1 MNGEDQLL
9 RISALHTHLP
19 AVASEVEKLLQWD
32 GEGPGEALRRVVDG
46 GEGCGSAEARR
57 RARELLRE
65 HAPVRIR
72 ESASQR
78 GLHLVFRA
86 SPEYPKRLRP
96 LDGAPP
102 VLYVRGRL
110 PGPDLPS
117 IAVVGSR
124 AATQTGRHAAQTLAG
139 SAACRG
145 EVVVSGMAFGVDDAA
160 HRGALAV
167 GGTTVAVLAS
177 GADLPSPHSQIH
189 LYRRIVAGGGA
200 VLSQFLPGAPARPY
214 RFPIRNWLIAAL
226 SDRVLVV
233 EARDRSGALHTVDH
247 AQSIG
252 IPVLA
257 YPGDG
262 LSQATRGSNR
272 LIQDGAEVVLGP
284 EDLVSEGQF
293 SIPFSGTSIESMPAT
308 GTLESGEHQKSA
320 MLAHALADGPLPVDL
335 LAGRLELG
343 ISGLR
348 GALSRLERIGLV
360 KVEGGFARWS
370 QARWR

>member
-1 MNGEDQLL
+1 MVEDQLL

-19 AVASEVEKLLQWD
+19 SVAAEVERLNMSHDKGL
-32 GEGPGEALRRVVDG
+32 GETLGAVLAGEMGR
-46 GEGCGSAEARR
+46 CSADARR
-57 RARELLRE
+57 RARKVVRE
-65 HAPVRIR
+65 HPPEAIR

-78 GLHLVFRA
+78 GLHLLFR
-86 SPEYPKRLRP
+86 SSMTYPTRLQP
-96 LDGAPP
+96 LDAAPP

-110 PGPDLPS
+110 PEQDRPS

-124 AATQTGRHAAQTLAG
+124 AATETGRHAAHTLAA

-160 HRGALAV
+160 HRGALEV
-167 GGTTVAVLAS
+167 GGTTMAVLAS
-177 GADLPSPHSQIH
+177 GADLPSPRSQSP
-189 LYRRIVAGGGA
+189 LYMRIVSGVGA
-200 VLSQFLPGAPARPY
+200 ALSQFLPGSPARPY

-226 SDRVLVV
+226 ADRVLVV

-262 LSQATRGSNR
+262 LSKATRGSNR

-284 EDLVSEGQF
+284 EDLVSACQF
-293 SIPFSGTSIESMPAT
+293 ALPFGATPTESSSAT
-308 GTLESGEHQKSA
+308 GPVEGREHQESA
-320 MLAHALADGPLPVDL
+320 LLAHALADGPIPVDL
-335 LAGRLELG
+335 LAKRLELG
-343 ISGLR
+343 IGSLR

-360 KVEGGFARWS
+360 RIEAGIARWS
-370 QARWR
+370 